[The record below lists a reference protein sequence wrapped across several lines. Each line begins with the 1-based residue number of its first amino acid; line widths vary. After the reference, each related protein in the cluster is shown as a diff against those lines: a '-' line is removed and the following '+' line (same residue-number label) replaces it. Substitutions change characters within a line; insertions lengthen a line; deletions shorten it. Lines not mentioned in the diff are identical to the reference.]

1 MNTPNHERLLR
12 LLDGALAPDEETR
25 LRDDLARS
33 PELRAELDEVK
44 ALRSVLQT
52 TVRASSEQALKPF
65 FADRLMRRLAPA
77 TQRLAATAPDEEF
90 FGSLLRLFR
99 PVAVAGLLLIL
110 GFATYNVTLSDAYDA
125 QPTPTEAMLG
135 LRPVTL
141 TTAYNLDLETIPP
154 LDP

>member
-12 LLDGALAPDEETR
+12 LLDGTLPPGEETR

-33 PELRAELDEVK
+33 PELRAELDELK
-44 ALRSVLQT
+44 ALRGLLQT

-65 FADRLMRRLAPA
+65 FADRLMRRMAPA
-77 TQRLAATAPDEEF
+77 PQRLAATTPDEEF

-110 GFATYNVTLSDAYDA
+110 GFATYNVTLSDEYEAEASTTEAVLGLPPVSLATAYD
-125 QPTPTEAMLG
+125 
-135 LRPVTL
+135 
-141 TTAYNLDLETIPP
+141 LDLSTTSSTEP
-154 LDP
+154 

>member
-1 MNTPNHERLLR
+1 MNTWNHERLLR
-12 LLDGALAPDEETR
+12 LLDGVLAPDDEAR

-33 PELRAELDEVK
+33 PELRAELDGMK
-44 ALRSVLQT
+44 ALRGLLQA

-77 TQRLAATAPDEEF
+77 TQRLASAASDEEF

-99 PVAVAGLLLIL
+99 PVAVASLLLIL

-125 QPTPTEAMLG
+125 QPTTTEAVLG
-135 LRPVTL
+135 LTPVTL
-141 TTAYNLDLETIPP
+141 TTAYNLDFEMIPP